1 MIDVLHLI
9 DSYRIGGPGKTI
21 INSARYIDTRE
32 YRVHV
37 ASFTSAA
44 KPHNEFATAV
54 RAAGIPYLEL
64 PETRRFNWSHVSTLR
79 GYVRRH
85 QIRILHAHGYRT
97 DVMGY
102 VATRGLPVAV
112 VTTHHGWIRN
122 NSRQQVFAR
131 LALRLCTRFEGVEL
145 VSDQMREE
153 LPAAFR
159 QSDRVAIV
167 RNGIVLED
175 YRPQGRRDVVRRSL
189 GVKPDDVLVGTI
201 GRLSIEKGC
210 LEMVD
215 TFAIVASR
223 RSNVRLAFIGEGPLQ
238 AELHA
243 RVRDRGLDGRVD
255 FVPHQT
261 TVQPYYDAIDMLV
274 SPSHTEGLSNV
285 ILEALTSGKPVVA
298 TRVGGNGEIIT
309 DGVSGLLVPPKDPE
323 QLARAILRVIE
334 EPALE
339 AQLIQG
345 GTARV
350 RDEFDFDLRMRR
362 EEAFYRRAVSR
373 VDRTAPATAASV

>member
-1 MIDVLHLI
+1 MIEVLHLI

-21 INSARYIDTRE
+21 INSARYINRRE

-37 ASFTSAA
+37 ASFTSPT

-79 GYVRRH
+79 DYVRRH
-85 QIRILHAHGYRT
+85 RIRVLHAHGYRT
-97 DVMGY
+97 DVMGW
-102 VATRGLPVAV
+102 VVTRGLAVAV

-122 NSRQQVFAR
+122 NSRQHLFAR
-131 LALRLCTRFEGVEL
+131 LALRLCTRFDGVEL

-159 QSDRVAIV
+159 HSDRVTIV

-175 YRPQGRRDVVRRSL
+175 YRPQGRRDHVRRTLRVASDDVIL
-189 GVKPDDVLVGTI
+189 GVI

-210 LEMVD
+210 VEMVE
-215 TFAIVASR
+215 TFAIVAR
-223 RSNVRLAFIGEGPLQ
+223 RRPNVRLAFIGEGPLQ
-238 AELHA
+238 TELHA
-243 RVRDRGLDGRVD
+243 RVRKLGLDGRVD

-274 SPSHTEGLSNV
+274 SPSRTEGLSNV

-298 TRVGGNGEIIT
+298 TRVGGNGEILT
-309 DGVSGLLVPPKDPE
+309 DGVSGLLVPPMDSE

-334 EPALE
+334 EPGLSE
-339 AQLIQG
+339 RLIQG
-345 GTARV
+345 GMARV
-350 RDEFDFDLRMRR
+350 RDEFDFELRMRR
-362 EEAFYRRAVSR
+362 EEEFYRLALAH
-373 VDRTAPATAASV
+373 VDRSAPATAASV